1 MLEREIFDVL
11 HEIFVARMNWE
22 LFENFDEDETEDE
35 LDGQVALFGHELE
48 LRSGATQFAGM

>member
-1 MLEREIFDVL
+1 
-11 HEIFVARMNWE
+11 VARMNWE